1 MTLGDRS
8 GLEDITN
15 FSDVFEVSNRLG
27 GNLKQVV
34 SESYDMI
41 RDKIDIELEINTIVA
56 SGRNDLNIM
65 AALPFLV
72 VLMMKA
78 TSDSTGTNIL
88 DIGAKIIGI
97 VLIGIAYLIGL
108 KMTKIKI

>member
-1 MTLGDRS
+1 M
-8 GLEDITN
+8 
-15 FSDVFEVSNRLG
+15 G

-56 SGRNDLNIM
+56 SGRNELNIM

>member
-1 MTLGDRS
+1 
-8 GLEDITN
+8 
-15 FSDVFEVSNRLG
+15 
-27 GNLKQVV
+27 
-34 SESYDMI
+34 
-41 RDKIDIELEINTIVA
+41 
-56 SGRNDLNIM
+56 
-65 AALPFLV
+65 
-72 VLMMKA
+72 MMKA